1 MDDIASGY
9 RDSILGLLELIAS
22 SEDQRAFAGKIPYD
36 DYASEFYCLWFD
48 DVFHPDSDLA
58 QRAFLPNEL
67 DTLRSF
73 SVIWER
79 EDTVLGQT
87 DKSIE
92 ELLANA
98 NWCSVVEAAT
108 QAMARLK
115 SRAT

>member
-1 MDDIASGY
+1 MDDTACGY

-22 SEDQRAFAGKIPYD
+22 SEEQRTFAAKVPYD

-48 DVFHPDSDLA
+48 DFFHPDSDLA
-58 QRAFLPNEL
+58 QRAFRPNEL
-67 DTLRSF
+67 DILRSF

-79 EDTVLGQT
+79 EDTVLGQN
-87 DKSIE
+87 DRSIE

-98 NWCSVVEAAT
+98 NWCSVIEAAT
-108 QAMARLK
+108 QAKARLK